1 MPWSDQGGRGQ
12 GPWGGGGNGGGN
24 GGGRGNSPWGRPSG
38 SGGGGGGQG
47 PSPKDI
53 EDMLRRQQQRFKGMI
68 PGGFGGPK
76 LIALAVVLV
85 IVIWAAADSFGFY
98 RVQPNQQGIELVL
111 GKYDGLPKEPGL
123 QWNWPAPIGEVFR
136 PDVTRENR
144 IEVGFRSGA
153 DSRSGSGRDV
163 PEESMMITG
172 DENIIDIDF
181 VVFWRIRNAG
191 DFLFNL
197 QNPEQTVKVSA
208 EAVMRDIIGNTRIQD
223 ALTERRG
230 QIQTAAQQQLQML
243 VDEYGAGIEI
253 RSVQLDQVDPPN
265 QVIDAFNEVQRARQD
280 LERLKNEAEAYR
292 NDVVPRARGEA
303 AQLVEGADAY
313 RQEVV
318 NRAQGDANRFN
329 SVYEAYVQSKDV
341 TTKRIY
347 LETLED
353 ILGNVNKV
361 IIDDQAGG
369 SGVVPYL
376 PLPEIQNRLNNTN
389 RSTGASSTQRGGN

>member
-12 GPWGGGGNGGGN
+12 GPWGGGNGGGN
-24 GGGRGNSPWGRPSG
+24 GGGRGNSPWGRPRGSG
-38 SGGGGGGQG
+38 GGGGGGQG

-53 EDMLRRQQQRFKGMI
+53 EDMLRRQQQKFKGMI
-68 PGGFGGPK
+68 PRGFGGPK
-76 LIALAVVLV
+76 LAILAAIVLV
-85 IVIWAAADSFGFY
+85 ALWAVNGFY
-98 RVQPNQQGIELVL
+98 KVQPNQQGIELVF
-111 GKYDGLPKEPGL
+111 GKYNGIPTEAGLH
-123 QWNWPAPIGEVFR
+123 WNWPSPVGEVFR

-163 PEESMMITG
+163 PEESNMITG

-181 VVFWRIRNAG
+181 VVFWRIRTAG

-230 QIQTAAQQQLQML
+230 QIQAAAQQQLQQL

-253 RSVQLDQVDPPN
+253 RSVQLDQVDPPT

-303 AQLVEGADAY
+303 AQLTEGADAY

-341 TTKRIY
+341 TTQRIY

-361 IIDDQAGG
+361 IIDKDSGG
-369 SGVVPYL
+369 NGVVPYL
-376 PLPEIQNRLNNTN
+376 PLPEVQSRMNNS
-389 RSTGASSTQRGGN
+389 RSTVAPSTQKGGN

>member
-12 GPWGGGGNGGGN
+12 GPWGGGNGGGN
-24 GGGRGNSPWGRPSG
+24 GGGRGNSPWGRPG
-38 SGGGGGGQG
+38 GGGGGGGQG

-53 EDMLRRQQQRFKGMI
+53 EDMLRRQQQKFKGMI
-68 PGGFGGPK
+68 PSGFGGPK
-76 LIALAVVLV
+76 IIVLGV
-85 IVIWAAADSFGFY
+85 IVLALLWAANGFY

-111 GKYDGLPKEPGL
+111 GKYDGIPKEPGL

-144 IEVGFRSGA
+144 IEVGFRSGV
-153 DSRSGSGRDV
+153 DSRGGTGRDV
-163 PEESMMITG
+163 AEESQMITG

-230 QIQTAAQQQLQML
+230 QIQVAAQEQLQAL
-243 VDEYGAGIEI
+243 VDEYEAGIEI
-253 RSVQLDQVDPPN
+253 RSVQLDQVDPPAP
-265 QVIDAFNEVQRARQD
+265 VIDAFNEVQRARQD

-303 AQLVEGADAY
+303 AQLVENADAY

-347 LETLED
+347 LETLEG
-353 ILGNVNKV
+353 ILANVNKV
-361 IIDDQAGG
+361 IIDDSAGG

-376 PLPEIQNRLNNTN
+376 PLPEVQNRLNSGAN
-389 RSTGASSTQRGGN
+389 RSTGTNSTQRGAN

>member
-12 GPWGGGGNGGGN
+12 GPWGGGNGGGN
-24 GGGRGNSPWGRPSG
+24 GGGRGNSPWGRPRGSG
-38 SGGGGGGQG
+38 GGGGGGGQG

-53 EDMLRRQQQRFKGMI
+53 EEMLRRQQQKFKGMI
-68 PGGFGGPK
+68 PSGFGGPK
-76 LIALAVVLV
+76 IIVLGV
-85 IVIWAAADSFGFY
+85 IVLALLWAANGFY

-111 GKYDGLPKEPGL
+111 GKYDGIPKEPGL

-153 DSRSGSGRDV
+153 DSRGGTGRDV

-181 VVFWRIRNAG
+181 VVFWRIRSAG

-230 QIQTAAQQQLQML
+230 QIQVAAQEQLQAL

-303 AQLVEGADAY
+303 AQLVESADAY

-329 SVYEAYVQSKDV
+329 SVYEAYVQAKDV

-347 LETLED
+347 LETLEG
-353 ILGNVNKV
+353 ILANVNKV
-361 IIDDQAGG
+361 IIDDSAGG

-376 PLPEIQNRLNNTN
+376 PLPEVQNRLNSGAN
-389 RSTGASSTQRGGN
+389 RSTGTTSTQRGAN

>member
-1 MPWSDQGGRGQ
+1 
-12 GPWGGGGNGGGN
+12 
-24 GGGRGNSPWGRPSG
+24 
-38 SGGGGGGQG
+38 
-47 PSPKDI
+47 
-53 EDMLRRQQQRFKGMI
+53 MLRRQQQRFKGML
-68 PGGFGGPK
+68 PSGFGGPK
-76 LIALAVVLV
+76 LIILAVIVLV
-85 IVIWAAADSFGFY
+85 GFWALNGFY
-98 RVQPNQQGIELVL
+98 KVQPNQQGIELVF
-111 GKYDGLPKEPGL
+111 GRYTGIPSEAGLH
-123 QWNWPAPIGEVFR
+123 WNWPAPIGEVFR

-144 IEVGFRSGA
+144 IEIGFRSGV

-230 QIQTAAQQQLQML
+230 QIQAAAQQQLQLL

-253 RSVQLDQVDPPN
+253 RSVQLDQVDPPS

-303 AQLVEGADAY
+303 AQLIEGADAY

-329 SVYEAYVQSKDV
+329 SVYEAYVQAKDV

-361 IIDDQAGG
+361 IIDDDAGG

-376 PLPEIQNRLNNTN
+376 PLPEIQSRVNKNG
-389 RSTGASSTQRGGN
+389 STGASSTQKGGN

>member
-1 MPWSDQGGRGQ
+1 
-12 GPWGGGGNGGGN
+12 
-24 GGGRGNSPWGRPSG
+24 
-38 SGGGGGGQG
+38 
-47 PSPKDI
+47 
-53 EDMLRRQQQRFKGMI
+53 MLRRQQQRFKGML
-68 PGGFGGPK
+68 PSGFGGPK
-76 LIALAVVLV
+76 LIILGVL
-85 IVIWAAADSFGFY
+85 ILLGLWAANGFY

-111 GKYDGLPKEPGL
+111 GKYDGIPKEPGL

-181 VVFWRIRNAG
+181 VVFWIIRSPG

-230 QIQTAAQQQLQML
+230 QIQVAAQQQLQAL

-253 RSVQLDQVDPPN
+253 RSVQLDQVDPPT

-303 AQLVEGADAY
+303 AQLIEGADAY

-329 SVYEAYVQSKDV
+329 SVYEAYVQAKDV

-353 ILGNVNKV
+353 ILANVNKV
-361 IIDDQAGG
+361 IIDEESGG

-376 PLPEIQNRLNNTN
+376 PLPEVQNRLNRN
-389 RSTGASSTQRGGN
+389 RSTGASSTQQGGN